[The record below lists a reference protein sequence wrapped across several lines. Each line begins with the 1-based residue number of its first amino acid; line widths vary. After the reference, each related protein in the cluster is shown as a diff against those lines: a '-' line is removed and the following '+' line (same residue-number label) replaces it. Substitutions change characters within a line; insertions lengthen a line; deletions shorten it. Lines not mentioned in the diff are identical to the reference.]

1 MSPLFLDPA
10 GLIKQNIIMVINYLF
25 MLVMGM
31 GAAIIGALPFG
42 LVNLTVL
49 NVTFER
55 GNRAAIKIAHGA
67 ALVEVVFGL
76 TALYAGGMLARH
88 IEGNV
93 IISYSTAAVL
103 IIGGIF
109 FILKKQ
115 RKNDPNETGS
125 SGFLKGILLNLVS
138 IQVFLFWILAIAFL
152 SSRELLQYDLLSILL
167 FVAGIW
173 LGKMAVLWI
182 YMNLSNRILSRS
194 RIISKNINTIIGI
207 VLFGLAFVQVLKI

>member
-1 MSPLFLDPA
+1 M
-10 GLIKQNIIMVINYLF
+10 IINYLF
-25 MLVMGM
+25 LLIMGM
-31 GAAIIGALPFG
+31 GAAIIGGLPFG

-55 GNRAAIKIAHGA
+55 GNRAGIKVAHGA

-76 TALYAGGMLARH
+76 TALFAGGLLASY
-88 IEGNV
+88 IEGNL
-93 IISYSTAAVL
+93 IISYATAAVL

-115 RKNDPNETGS
+115 GSSTTRETGS
-125 SGFLKGILLNLVS
+125 SGFLKGVLLNLVS

-152 SSRELLQYDLLSILL
+152 SSRELLQYDILSTLL
-167 FVAGIW
+167 FVSGIW
-173 LGKMAVLWI
+173 LGKMAVLWM

-194 RIISKNINTIIGI
+194 RIITKNINTIIGI
-207 VLFGLAFVQVLKI
+207 VLFGLALFQILKI

>member
-115 RKNDPNETGS
+115 DRNDPNETGS

-152 SSRELLQYDLLSILL
+152 SSRELLQYDLLSILF

-173 LGKMAVLWI
+173 LGKMAVLWM

-194 RIISKNINTIIGI
+194 RIISRNINTIIGI